1 MIPRL
6 VKSEVEFALRD
17 EAAVALLGPRQVGK
31 TTLALEITR
40 DRSAVY
46 LDLESR
52 ADLEKLDDA
61 ESFLRLHADKLVV
74 LDEVHRAP
82 ELFNCLRG
90 LIDEGRREGRGRGR
104 FLLLGSAGIDLL
116 RQSETLAGRIAYIE
130 LEPLLALETAA
141 KTSLETHW
149 LRGGFPRSLLA
160 EDNAQSLTRRE
171 NFIRSYLERDVP
183 MFGPRLPAA
192 TLGRLWTMLAHSQ
205 GGLLNQAQL
214 ARNLDL
220 SSRTIVGYIDLL
232 ADLLLLRRLAPLRAN
247 IGKRLVKSPKIYVRD
262 SGLLH
267 ALLGIEGLDGL
278 LGHPV
283 VGASWEG
290 FVIENL
296 LATAPSR
303 TLASFYRTARG
314 AEIDLVLEMGGGRGV
329 WAIEIKRSQAAA
341 TSKGFA
347 VALDDLQPDRAFV
360 VHGGKDRFPR
370 RNNIEAISL
379 PELAREL
386 IMH

>member
-296 LATAPSR
+296 LAAAPSR

>member
-6 VKSEVEFALRD
+6 VKSEVEFALRN

>member
-6 VKSEVEFALRD
+6 VKSEVEFALRN

-296 LATAPSR
+296 LAAAPSR

-386 IMH
+386 

>member
-6 VKSEVEFALRD
+6 VKSEVEFALRN

-214 ARNLDL
+214 ARNLDS

-232 ADLLLLRRLAPLRAN
+232 ADLLLLRRLAPLQAN
-247 IGKRLVKSPKIYVRD
+247 IGKRLVKAPKIYVRD

-267 ALLGIEGLDGL
+267 ALLGIESLDGL

-296 LATAPSR
+296 LAAAPNR

-386 IMH
+386 IMR